1 MITTIKTLWELGK
14 SKSEIAR
21 LTSHDWKTVHKAIKL
36 IEAGKNYPEKKPH
49 PRLLMIQRADN

>member
-1 MITTIKTLWELGK
+1 MLGGAMITTIKTLWELGK

-36 IEAGKNYPEKKPH
+36 D
-49 PRLLMIQRADN
+49 LLRETRNVTL